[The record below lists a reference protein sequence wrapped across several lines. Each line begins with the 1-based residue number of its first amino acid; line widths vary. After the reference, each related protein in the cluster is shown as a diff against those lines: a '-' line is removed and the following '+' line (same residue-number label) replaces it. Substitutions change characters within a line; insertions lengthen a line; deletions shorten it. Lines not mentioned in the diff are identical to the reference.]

1 LTVYGI
7 GGGGTHLDPRITS
20 HYLAAMIAEAG
31 AHGVLGVLGAVAAV
45 KTRQSEID
53 SPLDDLVIEGKL
65 PDAIATR
72 LDLQISTTLSVN
84 ESDDKWQ
91 DPFMIS
97 RPR

>member
-1 LTVYGI
+1 
-7 GGGGTHLDPRITS
+7 
-20 HYLAAMIAEAG
+20 MIAEAG
-31 AHGVLGVLGAVAAV
+31 AHGVLGAVAAV

-65 PDAIATR
+65 PDATASR
-72 LDLQISTTLSVN
+72 LELQISTTLSVN
-84 ESDDKWQ
+84 ESDEKWQ